1 MKEDSYK
8 RILLSRTDN
17 IGDVILTLPMA
28 GIIKSQI
35 PNTKILFLGKKYTKP
50 IIDCCEF
57 IDEFYDWDEVKKNNE
72 QIDCDTIIH
81 VFPNKE
87 IAKYFYK
94 LKTKKRVGTN
104 RRVFHWIY
112 CNKKANLSRKNSQL
126 HESQLNIK
134 LLSSLNIYCEY
145 NLEEIIGFYGFN
157 KTQRLD
163 NEYLKWI
170 EKDKFNLILHPKSK
184 GSAREWPPEKFVEL
198 ANILDKRIYN
208 IFISGT
214 NAEKEFIENQI
225 VKYAPHVKNIAG
237 TLNLSQFISFIKECD
252 GLIAASTGPLHIAAA
267 LGIHALGL
275 YPPIKSM
282 IPERWGPLG
291 EKAEYLLATT
301 ENKNK
306 LCIKNCNVLNV
317 CACIKNLDAHS
328 VLKIILK
335 WDKKSPS

>member
-1 MKEDSYK
+1 MKDDSSN
-8 RILLSRTDN
+8 RILISRTDN

-50 IIDCCEF
+50 IIDCCEY

-72 QIDCDTIIH
+72 LIECDTIIH

-87 IAKYFYK
+87 IAKYFRK
-94 LKTKKRVGTN
+94 LKVSNRVGTN
-104 RRVFHWIY
+104 RRLYHWIY
-112 CNKKANLSRKNSQL
+112 CNKKVNLSRKNSLL

-134 LLSSLNIYCEY
+134 LLSPLNFKSEY
-145 NLEEIIGFYGFN
+145 NLEEIISFYGFN
-157 KTQRLD
+157 RTQGLD
-163 NEYLKWI
+163 NEYSKWI
-170 EKDKFNLILHPKSK
+170 KKDKFNLILHPKSK

-198 ANILDKRIYN
+198 ANTLDKNIYN

-214 NAEKEFIENQI
+214 NTEKEFIEKQI

-275 YPPIKSM
+275 YPPIKTM

-291 EKAEYLLATT
+291 EKAEFLLATT
-301 ENKNK
+301 ENKNN
-306 LCIKNCNVLNV
+306 LCMKNCNILKI
-317 CACIKNLDAHS
+317 CSCIKKLEAHS
-328 VLKIILK
+328 VLNLILK
-335 WDKKSPS
+335 WGKKSPS